1 MNGTMKTAQRRT
13 LLLAPLLALTR
24 TASAQATGW
33 PVKPI
38 RVIVAYPTGGP
49 ADSAARQIAERLA
62 TSLGQPV
69 VIENRAGA
77 SGSIGMDA
85 LAKAAPDGHTIGF
98 ASISP
103 LSLSPHVGR
112 VPYDP
117 LKDVMPVA
125 RVMYSPI
132 YVLAT
137 PAFTGASLADALAQ
151 ARARPGRLNFATSGV
166 ASVGHLMLEALM
178 RQAKVEI
185 NHVPYKGGGQIIT
198 DAVGGQF
205 ELLTQNPS
213 PTLNAMITQGK
224 LRVLAVAAPQRLAAM
239 PDKPTLLELGHP
251 AANLTSVFGIF
262 APARTRPEIVARLNA
277 EINAVLATRDMQER
291 LARLDNVVSPAS
303 VEQFASQ
310 IAAEHETNAR
320 IVRDAG
326 IRAD

>member
-1 MNGTMKTAQRRT
+1 MTRTTKAARRRT

-24 TASAQATGW
+24 TAHAQATGW
-33 PVKPI
+33 PAKPLK
-38 RVIVAYPTGGP
+38 VIVAYPTGGP
-49 ADSAARQIAERLA
+49 ADSAARQIAERLT

-137 PAFTGASLADALAQ
+137 PAFTGTSLADALAQ

-205 ELLTQNPS
+205 DLLTQNPS
-213 PTLNAMITQGK
+213 PTLNAMIAQGK
-224 LRVLAVAAPQRLAAM
+224 LRVLAVAAPQRLSAM

-251 AANLTSVFGIF
+251 AANLTSVFGFF
-262 APARTRPEIVARLNA
+262 APARTRPEIVARLNT

-291 LARLDNVVSPAS
+291 LARIDNVVSPAS
-303 VEQFASQ
+303 VEQFVSQ
-310 IAAEHETNAR
+310 IAAEHEANAR
-320 IVRDAG
+320 LVREAG